1 MKTIAL
7 QMWSSGSHRGQ
18 SEAVKLGSSARKQ
31 ILKVTTAFINLGS
44 QWQIIITVQYVVFIQ
59 NSSTSKT
66 HW

>member
-31 ILKVTTAFINLGS
+31 ILKVTTAFFNLGS
-44 QWQIIITVQYVVFIQ
+44 Q
-59 NSSTSKT
+59 
-66 HW
+66 